1 MKKADREC
9 EFPRLVAPV
18 EKFAR
23 VKTILVEPKYS
34 GNIGQVARVLRN
46 FGFSRLLL
54 VKPRCR
60 VDAEAE
66 KMAVGAEDLLDTI
79 EVFDSLEQAV
89 TGSRIV
95 IGTTRRRGVQ
105 RRNMLEPKTM
115 AELLIPVLQVGDAS
129 IVFGPE
135 DRGLSNEDLACC
147 HWLATIPTVSSK
159 PSFNVSH
166 AVAIFLYEVALH
178 LLFPLPRNM
187 AKHENLEAM
196 FDHLQEFL
204 QYIGFIHEADPA
216 RMMLFVRQMFF
227 RAGLS
232 EREVRT
238 IRGILRQ
245 AFWKMNHPDTPDNG

>member
-1 MKKADREC
+1 MKKTEREF

-23 VKTILVEPKYS
+23 VRTILVEPKYS
-34 GNIGQVARVLRN
+34 GNIGQTARVLRN
-46 FGFSRLLL
+46 LGFSRLIL
-54 VKPRCR
+54 VKPRCII
-60 VDAEAE
+60 DAEAE
-66 KMAVGAEDLLDTI
+66 KMAVGAEDLLDAV
-79 EVFDSLEQAV
+79 EVFDSLKEAV
-89 TGSRIV
+89 AGSRIV
-95 IGTTRRRGVQ
+95 VGTTRRKGVQ

-115 AELLIPVLQVGDAS
+115 AELLVPVLQVGEAS
-129 IVFGPE
+129 LVFGPE
-135 DRGLSNEDLACC
+135 DRGLTNEDLACC
-147 HWLATIPTVSSK
+147 HWLATIPTASPK

-166 AVAIFLYEVALH
+166 AVAIFLYEVAYH

-204 QYIGFIHEADPA
+204 QHIGFIHESDPA
-216 RMMLFVRQMFF
+216 RMMLLVRQMFF

-245 AFWKMNHPDTPDNG
+245 AFWKIAHPDGK